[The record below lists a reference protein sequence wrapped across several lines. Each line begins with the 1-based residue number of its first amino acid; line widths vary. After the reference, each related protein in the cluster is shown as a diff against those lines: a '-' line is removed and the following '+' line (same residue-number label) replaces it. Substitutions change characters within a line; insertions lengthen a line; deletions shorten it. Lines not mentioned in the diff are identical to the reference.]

1 MVIDSFKTWIL
12 TSDLN
17 DPALSVLLFIGIV
30 LLLYAGIGIV
40 LKSPNI
46 LLGTGIYALT
56 GALFVYLGLWEA
68 LVVVVWF
75 VGLLFLGYLSLSS
88 DALQN

>member
-1 MVIDSFKTWIL
+1 MRRLAIGTVGRFNFMVIDSFKTWIL

-56 GALFVYLGLWEA
+56 GALFVYLG
-68 LVVVVWF
+68 F
-75 VGLLFLGYLSLSS
+75 GKH
-88 DALQN
+88 